1 MEWVYEQL
9 TSAFFTYMIGKA
21 EEGTKPATNQFVVK
35 NQKTK
40 RSGGYKEITG
50 TIVIN
55 FGNYEGY
62 IERWTN
68 DLATLVGSC
77 VALGDESLDEE
88 TGVLEVSFNVIV
100 NKTVK

>member
-21 EEGTKPATNQFVVK
+21 EEGAKPATNQFVVK

-50 TIVIN
+50 K
-55 FGNYEGY
+55 
-62 IERWTN
+62 
-68 DLATLVGSC
+68 DS
-77 VALGDESLDEE
+77 
-88 TGVLEVSFNVIV
+88 
-100 NKTVK
+100 